1 VNLRSSG
8 PYLWKPPDTY
18 FHINRG
24 FSVELGMPSVPTL
37 ESMESFIPVP
47 DRWPISDTW
56 AYHDW
61 HQSEGGRV
69 SFYMDAMNT
78 EFGAPTSF
86 EDFVRKAQMLDY
98 AGHRAI
104 FEGMAAHLWQPN
116 SGRMI
121 WMTQPAWP
129 STEWN
134 FLSWDYDTQSS
145 FYGTQKALEP
155 VHAQLNLDDESVDLI
170 DLGLT
175 DSGDARPF
183 SVRVRVVS
191 LEGKTL
197 SDQRYNIQAAANDR
211 TPVTKLGLDTLAD
224 GHTVFVVL
232 DVADASGAPVSNNFY
247 WWAAKDAT
255 LRELDTLAPAAIKA
269 SATVSAVDDESKG
282 GESKDGE
289 RKDGERKATVTLTN
303 SGTVPAVLIKLTL
316 EDAATGRRILPAY
329 LSDNYI
335 SLLPGE
341 QRTIT
346 VEFPAGAGAPAFGLR
361 GWNLATQ
368 TVAVH

>member
-8 PYLWKPPDTY
+8 PYLWKPADTY

-37 ESMESFIPVP
+37 ESLESFIPAP

-69 SFYMDAMNT
+69 SFYMDAMDAQ
-78 EFGAPTSF
+78 FGAPTGF
-86 EDFVRKAQMLDY
+86 EDFERKAQMLDY

-104 FEGMAAHLWQPN
+104 FEGMAAHLWQPS

-129 STEWN
+129 STMWN

-155 VHAQLNLDDESVDLI
+155 VHAQLNLDDDSVDLI
-170 DLGLT
+170 DL
-175 DSGDARPF
+175 GDARPF

-191 LEGKTL
+191 LGNQAL
-197 SDQRYNIQAAANDR
+197 SDQTYKVQAAADDR
-211 TPVTKLGLDTLAD
+211 TPVTRLDLDTLAA
-224 GHTVFVVL
+224 GHAVFVVL
-232 DVADASGAPVSNNFY
+232 DVADASGSPVSGNFY
-247 WWAAKDAT
+247 WWAAKDGT
-255 LRELDTLAPAAIKA
+255 LRELDTLPPAAITA
-269 SATVSAVDDESKG
+269 SATVGAQGDQQ
-282 GESKDGE
+282 KDAE
-289 RKDGERKATVTLTN
+289 LNVADRKATVTVTN
-303 SGTVPAVLIKLTL
+303 AGAVPAVLVKLTL
-316 EDAATGRRILPAY
+316 QDAATGRRILPAY
-329 LSDNYI
+329 YSDNYI

-341 QRTIT
+341 QRIVT

-368 TVAVH
+368 TIPAH